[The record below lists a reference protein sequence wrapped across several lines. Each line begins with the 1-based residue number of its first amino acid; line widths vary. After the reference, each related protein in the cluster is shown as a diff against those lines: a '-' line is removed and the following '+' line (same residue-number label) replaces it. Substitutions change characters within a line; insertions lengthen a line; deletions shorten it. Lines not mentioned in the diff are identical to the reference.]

1 MRFLGTWDALLL
13 AHARRAEIL
22 PERHRAR
29 IFNTKMPQSIGTFLV
44 DGTVAGTWKPDGTL
58 EAFEPLTSAQRRE
71 LDAEFE
77 RLLAFCA

>member
-1 MRFLGTWDALLL
+1 
-13 AHARRAEIL
+13 
-22 PERHRAR
+22 
-29 IFNTKMPQSIGTFLV
+29 MPQSIGTFLV

-77 RLLAFCA
+77 RLMAFCA